1 MKINNKITEEQNEE
15 DNEQDNKTKPEQKS
29 LEIGKS
35 GESTL
40 EGNKIPFSN
49 LEKNNI
55 NVIEFDVKKGLSNLG
70 EGEFFIVDNINDINL
85 GGSTKEMV
93 EIKKEGN
100 KQGNNVE
107 PNKDYN
113 YSGNKVTQS
122 FFESKPK
129 GNLFDKKDDEEN
141 KGNNKT
147 YEGIFSQ
154 NSKEHNDDNA
164 INELYHNEE
173 ERETIQ
179 VNVNQNIDGGLED
192 MIFGEL
198 QNEKDV
204 EMNIG
209 RESLFNAN
217 NKNKL
222 KMIKF
227 GLDIGEE
234 KKVKS
239 NRNKLKSSGDLFLCN
254 SFTKEKLD
262 QLEFDILFI
271 LILF

>member
-1 MKINNKITEEQNEE
+1 
-15 DNEQDNKTKPEQKS
+15 
-29 LEIGKS
+29 
-35 GESTL
+35 
-40 EGNKIPFSN
+40 
-49 LEKNNI
+49 
-55 NVIEFDVKKGLSNLG
+55 
-70 EGEFFIVDNINDINL
+70 
-85 GGSTKEMV
+85 
-93 EIKKEGN
+93 
-100 KQGNNVE
+100 
-107 PNKDYN
+107 
-113 YSGNKVTQS
+113 
-122 FFESKPK
+122 
-129 GNLFDKKDDEEN
+129 
-141 KGNNKT
+141 
-147 YEGIFSQ
+147 
-154 NSKEHNDDNA
+154 
-164 INELYHNEE
+164 
-173 ERETIQ
+173 
-179 VNVNQNIDGGLED
+179 